1 MRLVRVVVP
10 ARPAQLVRDRR
21 RVAPEAELDDD
32 GHGPPRRRRRLED
45 DGAGVRARPR
55 PHGRRGGLGA
65 RLERPRPVA
74 RDDDAPRAPVEAQG
88 VVLAP
93 EPREGAAELRVLRR
107 VFRNRLRRGYIAAT
121 LARRGRTRSAPSC
134 LVVFRRFGSLLGVHA
149 AWSGPARGVARA
161 FFMSGASPALC
172 PLFAALSKKQLRGSP
187 LRAEGEY
194 TVPRNRPVRLRFVLG
209 RISERFWCLQT
220 IVKPPSFTGHRVLV
234 RLSHHSGGFVRRCTW
249 GLIDPHDNG

>member
-1 MRLVRVVVP
+1 MRFS
-10 ARPAQLVRDRR
+10 
-21 RVAPEAELDDD
+21 EAS
-32 GHGPPRRRRRLED
+32 RRRRQRTRETHGAPGGRTPAGRQARHPPAAWRHRAQPNAGAGAGALRGGRV
-45 DGAGVRARPR
+45 DGACVE
-55 PHGRRGGLGA
+55 GRR
-65 RLERPRPVA
+65 EHI
-74 RDDDAPRAPVEAQG
+74 
-88 VVLAP
+88 
-93 EPREGAAELRVLRR
+93 
-107 VFRNRLRRGYIAAT
+107 RRGYIAAT

-161 FFMSGASPALC
+161 CVMSGASPALC

-234 RLSHHSGGFVRRCTW
+234 RLSHHSGGFVWRYTW
-249 GLIDPHDNG
+249 GLIDPAR